1 MYSLYLLTL
10 LLSSSFSSATLHT
23 ADTLKQLTS
32 ISLHLCPLQENS
44 SKVDCQRFLTKI
56 KDIQSSLALQAK
68 EDGDSDGE
76 SVISDGGE
84 AKTELIQSA
93 ISLLDTLNQDK
104 KGGCDTFPRLSG
116 LVSDALDLIRNKLV
130 EEEDR
135 DINYLALFIFST
147 VILVIILFFQ
157 TWNCLC
163 GYYKERQNRR
173 DDRDRRQ
180 ARVLYN
186 NLHEIHFQNVQRAR
200 R

>member
-1 MYSLYLLTL
+1 MHSLSLLILLLT
-10 LLSSSFSSATLHT
+10 SSLSSATLHT
-23 ADTLKQLTS
+23 TDTLKQLTS
-32 ISLHLCPLQENS
+32 ISFHLCPLQENS
-44 SKVDCQRFLTKI
+44 TKVDCQRFLSKI
-56 KDIQSSLALQAK
+56 KEIQSSLALQAK
-68 EDGDSDGE
+68 DEGDSDSE

-84 AKTELIQSA
+84 AKTELIQTA
-93 ISLLDTLNQDK
+93 ISLLDTLSQDK
-104 KGGCDTFPRLSG
+104 KSGCDTFPRLSG

-130 EEEDR
+130 EQEDR
-135 DINYLALFIFST
+135 DVNYLALFIFST
-147 VILVIILFFQ
+147 VTLVILLFFQ

-186 NLHEIHFQNVQRAR
+186 NLHEIHFQNQRAR

>member
-1 MYSLYLLTL
+1 MS
-10 LLSSSFSSATLHT
+10 
-23 ADTLKQLTS
+23 
-32 ISLHLCPLQENS
+32 E
-44 SKVDCQRFLTKI
+44 VLTKI
-56 KDIQSSLALQAK
+56 KDIQSSLALQVKA
-68 EDGDSDGE
+68 DGDSEEE
-76 SVISDGGE
+76 SVISDGSE
-84 AKTELIQSA
+84 AKTELIQTA

-130 EEEDR
+130 EQEDR
-135 DINYLALFIFST
+135 DVNYLALFIFST
-147 VILVIILFFQ
+147 VTLVILLFFQ

-186 NLHEIHFQNVQRAR
+186 NLHEIHFQNQRAR